1 MRSSTPTALME
12 IYQKKEIRHRGEG
25 GDILFCVS
33 EFCRLCVESIPSKD
47 VYVFFIL
54 RRRVQRYR
62 TAVRDDK
69 NKKHIH
75 RRRKTLCVQN
85 KIYYTRRHITPKA
98 PELHSFL
105 FGFQHRNGGIM
116 QNIELIGCDFRKQ
129 LHVLSLPPCN
139 LHIPH
144 SKLTYALYP
153 YAHRLPLFRGSGCRQ
168 NAA

>member
-12 IYQKKEIRHRGEG
+12 IYQKKEIRHRSEG

-105 FGFQHRNGGIM
+105 FGFQHRNGVIM

-139 LHIPH
+139 LHTPN